1 MKKDMNYIV
10 DLIDDLKTA
19 IQEEDW
25 SLVEQCLQVLENIEE
40 EEDKE
45 DFYFER
51 DDT

>member
-1 MKKDMNYIV
+1 MNYIE

-25 SLVEQCLQVLENIEE
+25 TLVEQCLQVLENIEE
-40 EEDKE
+40 DDDRQ

>member
-40 EEDKE
+40 EEDRQ

>member
-1 MKKDMNYIV
+1 MKKDMNYIE

-25 SLVEQCLQVLENIEE
+25 TLVEQCLQVLENIEE
-40 EEDKE
+40 DDDRQ

>member
-25 SLVEQCLQVLENIEE
+25 SLVEQCLHVLENIEE
-40 EEDKE
+40 EEDRQ

>member
-1 MKKDMNYIV
+1 MKKDMNYIE

-40 EEDKE
+40 EEDRQ

>member
-1 MKKDMNYIV
+1 MNYIV

-40 EEDKE
+40 EEDRQ

>member
-1 MKKDMNYIV
+1 MNYIT

-25 SLVEQCLQVLENIEE
+25 ALVERCLGVLETL
-40 EEDKE
+40 EEDEDRK